1 MVQGIG
7 VDIIKTSRM
16 QAAIE
21 RKGLKFVERFCTA
34 AEIKSVLKQNVIE
47 EPLAEGSIDEND
59 KEYLDSANWRVDSVA
74 GLFAS
79 KEAFGKAMGT
89 GISQGVNLREIE
101 IVYDELGAPSY
112 VLHGDT
118 LAEFKARGYSEA
130 KISISHDGG
139 LAIAFCVIS

>member
-7 VDIIKTSRM
+7 VDIINTSRM

-21 RKGLKFVERFCTA
+21 RKGLKFVERFCTDI
-34 AEIKSVLKQNVIE
+34 EIASVLKKENIE
-47 EPLAEGSIDEND
+47 ESLAEGSTLE
-59 KEYLDSANWRVDSVA
+59 KEYLKADNWRVDSVA
-74 GLFAS
+74 GFFAS

-89 GISQGVNLREIE
+89 GISRGVNLREIE
-101 IVYDELGAPSY
+101 IRYDELGAPSY

-118 LAEFKARGYSEA
+118 LKEFKARGYSAA
-130 KISISHDGG
+130 KLSISHDGG

>member
-7 VDIIKTSRM
+7 VDIIKISRM
-16 QAAIE
+16 QAAID
-21 RKGLKFVERFCTA
+21 RKGLKFVQRFCTA
-34 AEIKSVLKQNVIE
+34 TEIKSVLKQNAIE
-47 EPLAEGSIDEND
+47 EYLVEGSTIEE
-59 KEYLDSANWRVDSVA
+59 EYLGSDNWKVDSVA

>member
-16 QAAIE
+16 RAAIE
-21 RKGLKFVERFCTA
+21 RKGLKFVERFCTET
-34 AEIKSVLKQNVIE
+34 EIASVLKKEIIE
-47 EPLAEGSIDEND
+47 EALAEGSTLEE
-59 KEYLDSANWRVDSVA
+59 EYLEADNWRIDSVA

-89 GISQGVNLREIE
+89 GISRGVNLREID
-101 IVYDELGAPSY
+101 IRYDELGAPRY
-112 VLHGDT
+112 VLHGNT
-118 LAEFKARGYSEA
+118 MKEFTDRGYTDA
-130 KISISHDGG
+130 KLSISHDGG

>member
-7 VDIIKTSRM
+7 VDIINTSRM
-16 QAAIE
+16 RAAIE
-21 RKGLKFVERFCTA
+21 RKGLKFVERFCTDV
-34 AEIKSVLKQNVIE
+34 EIASVLKKEIIKESLEEGSTIE
-47 EPLAEGSIDEND
+47 E
-59 KEYLDSANWRVDSVA
+59 EYLEADNWRVDSVA

-89 GISQGVNLREIE
+89 GISRGVNLREIE
-101 IVYDELGAPSY
+101 IRYDELGAPSY

-118 LAEFKARGYSEA
+118 LEEFKARGYTDA
-130 KISISHDGG
+130 KLSISHDAG

>member
-47 EPLAEGSIDEND
+47 ESLAEGSSDENEE
-59 KEYLDSANWRVDSVA
+59 EYLDSANWRVDSVA
-74 GLFAS
+74 GIFAS

-101 IVYDELGAPSY
+101 IIYDDFGAPSY
-112 VLHGDT
+112 VLHGET
-118 LAEFKARGYSEA
+118 LTTFKARGYSDA
-130 KISISHDGG
+130 KLSISHDGG
-139 LAIAFCVIS
+139 FAIAFCVIS